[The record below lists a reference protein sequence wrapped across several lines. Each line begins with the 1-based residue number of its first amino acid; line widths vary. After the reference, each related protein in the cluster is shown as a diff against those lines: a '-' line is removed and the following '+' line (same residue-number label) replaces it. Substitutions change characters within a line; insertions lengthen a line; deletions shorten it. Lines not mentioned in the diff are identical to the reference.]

1 MIDAQIDNLYQS
13 GRIILTQDM
22 ALSWRQNIWVI
33 SVVTSIILVIGVVFA
48 LHGAWLILPFAG
60 IEVTAVTG
68 LLYYWYKNNN
78 RMEVLNF
85 SQTSMTLESGVT
97 GPERREKFERF
108 WLKAEFPHQ
117 HDHWYMTKVIL
128 HYRNTHIEVGKF
140 LNEDDRK
147 ILVKHM
153 RNLLPTT
160 H

>member
-97 GPERREKFERF
+97 GPERRE
-108 WLKAEFPHQ
+108 
-117 HDHWYMTKVIL
+117 
-128 HYRNTHIEVGKF
+128 
-140 LNEDDRK
+140 
-147 ILVKHM
+147 
-153 RNLLPTT
+153 NLRGSG
-160 H
+160 